1 LASAFGRISKS
12 KANDVEHVFLLLVWL
27 GTGDDRRLESAD
39 LFFRSLTECN
49 YFASQIT
56 KRYGN
61 YSYSDYIDARDR
73 ATAYCVPRNVEAGS
87 VKVY

>member
-1 LASAFGRISKS
+1 M
-12 KANDVEHVFLLLVWL
+12 EHVFLLLVWL
-27 GTGDDRRLESAD
+27 GTGDSRKLESGD

-61 YSYSDYIDARDR
+61 YSYTDYIDARDR
-73 ATAYCVPRNVEAGS
+73 ATAYCVPRYIKTET